1 MPNPYS
7 YPLQPQLTGGIEHLA
22 PASVPAPPQQ
32 LKKQMSKVWSRC
44 LSINRK
50 THPPHPPIQPTSTDE
65 EDFEGVLRSGSERR
79 VFIERGY
86 EVVPKI
92 TSTHLAKS
100 QGGFRE
106 VDQVSQISV
115 SDMSL
120 YLGQEIQFPIITH
133 LDPTTILLPSTI

>member
-7 YPLQPQLTGGIEHLA
+7 YALQPQINGGIEHLA
-22 PASVPAPPQQ
+22 PAPAPAPRQQ

-50 THPPHPPIQPTSTDE
+50 THPPPPIQPTNTDE

-86 EVVPKI
+86 EVVPRI

-106 VDQVSQISV
+106 VDQVSCISV
-115 SDMSL
+115 SDMNL
-120 YLGQEIQFPIITH
+120 YLGQEIQFPVIPN
-133 LDPTTILLPSTI
+133 LESATILLPPTI